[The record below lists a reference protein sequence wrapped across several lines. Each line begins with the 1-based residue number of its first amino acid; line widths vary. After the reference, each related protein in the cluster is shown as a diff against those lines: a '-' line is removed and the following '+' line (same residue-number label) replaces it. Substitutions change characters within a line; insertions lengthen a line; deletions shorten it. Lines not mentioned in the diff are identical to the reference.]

1 MLVGSVERCARCGT
15 LLRAGRSICPS
26 CGMDQ
31 NAAPEPIALAAA
43 APETATPDTGPAS
56 FKKAICPACM
66 TSVREDTMLVFE
78 KTRMCPSCHERM
90 KGKQDRKKAE
100 VP

>member
-1 MLVGSVERCARCGT
+1 MLVGGVERCARCGT
-15 LLRAGRSICPS
+15 LLRAGRNVCPS

-31 NAAPEPIALAAA
+31 TAKPEPIAAAA
-43 APETATPDTGPAS
+43 APAQPKNETGPAS

-66 TSVREDTMLVFE
+66 TSVREDTMLEFS

-90 KGKQDRKKAE
+90 KGKHDRKKAE